1 MHENIL
7 TRKFYT
13 LKTPKY
19 KKKID
24 YSLLFV
30 KTMHLQTVRIKLTI
44 WHNAIFLL

>member
-13 LKTPKY
+13 LKIQ
-19 KKKID
+19 KKID